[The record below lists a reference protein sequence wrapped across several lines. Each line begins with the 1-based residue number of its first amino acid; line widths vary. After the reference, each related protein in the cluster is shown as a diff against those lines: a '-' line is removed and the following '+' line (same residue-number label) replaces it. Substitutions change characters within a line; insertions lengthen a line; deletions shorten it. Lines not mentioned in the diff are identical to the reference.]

1 MLTLEQVKDWLKS
14 QDLSLNNCIAV
25 GSIDGN
31 KEKFVGVYAL
41 KPSGNTQRICVGGM
55 DQTRYQERSMSIL
68 IHWTKS
74 AVEAESKASAIYLL
88 FYGLSHVSMGTTNV
102 ILADPGAEPIPVG
115 KDSQGYCEY
124 VIRIKFLYE
133 RT

>member
-14 QDLSLNNCIAV
+14 QDTSLNNCIAV

-41 KPSGNTQRICVGGM
+41 KPSGNTQRICIGGA
-55 DQTRYQERSMSIL
+55 DQTRYQSRGISLL

-74 AVEAESKASAIYLL
+74 AVEAESKASAIYSL
-88 FYGLSHVSMGTTNV
+88 FYGLSNMAMGTTNV
-102 ILADPGAEPIPVG
+102 ISADPGQAPIPVG
-115 KDSQGYCEY
+115 KDSQGFCEY
-124 VIRIKFLYE
+124 VIQIKILYE

>member
-31 KEKFVGVYAL
+31 KDKFVGVYAL
-41 KPSGNTQRICVGGM
+41 KPSGSTQRICLGGIE
-55 DQTRYQERSMSIL
+55 QTKYQERDVSIL
-68 IHWTKS
+68 IHWTKNT
-74 AVEAESKASAIYLL
+74 VEAENKALAIYAL
-88 FYGLSHVSMGTTNV
+88 FYGLTQEVMGTTNV
-102 ILADPGAEPIPVG
+102 ISADPGPAPIPVG

-124 VIRIKFLYE
+124 VIQIKLIYE